1 MPQVEVKKG
10 RITGLDQKLAQQEMD
25 IARERKNLQVSEV
38 DRAFNDARIARPLSI
53 FGGDSAQFRQGVASE
68 RVELM
73 EAEKDLIEA
82 IAFAKTKE
90 EKAGLQ
96 KQLNELKTMRRELDR
111 SMR

>member
-1 MPQVEVKKG
+1 
-10 RITGLDQKLAQQEMD
+10 MD
-25 IARERKNLQVSEV
+25 IARERKNLKVSEV
-38 DRAFNDARIARPLSI
+38 DSALNDSRIARPLSI

-96 KQLNELKTMRRELDR
+96 KQLNELKAMRRELDR